1 MTWRLLKSK
10 LSIPVVRS
18 RFVSRFRL
26 IEQLNAGM
34 AGKLLLVSAPAG
46 FGKTMLLA
54 SWAELHRKH
63 VAWLSLDRIENDPV
77 LFCRYLVKTIQ
88 TVCATIGN
96 AAMETLRPMPQ
107 VPTNEF
113 LSVLVSEIEESSET
127 FLVVL
132 DDYHVIENPSIHKA
146 ISFLLDRL
154 PSNMILVLS
163 SRSTPPI
170 PLSRLRAGN
179 QLTEL
184 GPSDLRFLT
193 KEVEIFFNTIMGFDL
208 EPADIATLQARTEGW
223 ITGLQMAALSMQGR
237 NNIPSFIASFSGNN
251 VYVVDYLAS
260 EVLMQLPSDVQT
272 FLLDTSILTYL
283 SASICN
289 AVTGRK
295 DSQQILERLDADNL
309 FMIPLDDSRQQ
320 YRYHTLFA
328 DSLQNRLRCRFPDR
342 FHMLHKR
349 ASQWYD
355 QNNYTNYAVIH
366 ILATG
371 ETEKAVE
378 LLEKH
383 CAAILSRGEKVT
395 VQDWLTHF
403 PESLIRSRPLLCL
416 IHAWILVS
424 ENDPAARRQIEP
436 RLKEVER
443 LLSDSGGLNNSVGPV
458 YLTKRKIACFI
469 TMIRLWVAHELP
481 ESPEFILGL
490 AHQMLSQLS
499 EDDHD
504 LRSVA
509 FLKIAIAY
517 LRKKDFKTAY
527 DLLADAISAGTAG
540 NVCHSTV
547 LSAFHQAW
555 IAIQYGD
562 LIQAEKIC
570 KGVMGKVIDTDIQSQ
585 RDVPVMGALY
595 VCLGTIEYEKS
606 RLQSAVMYL
615 EKGLSLLSSTMEFGA
630 IIYGY
635 GALALTRYVL
645 ERDLTESRRIL
656 EKIASMA
663 NRRSG
668 ALIYV
673 AALNINLLVWDAT
686 FNNDYDKLS
695 EAESIARKHGLNL
708 VGWHKMPDHFQEDG
722 WHRAA
727 QFALVR
733 LSIAQALQ
741 RTNQSVLIKTEPVL
755 AFLEQQLN
763 KADQKGLGQIAI
775 EASLLQALALSASG
789 QRDQAIVHVSNALN
803 WAETN
808 LNDRC
813 FMNEGKPM
821 ADLLTQL
828 IKRDSHNAYGKRL
841 IKAIE
846 KEIRGQKP
854 EDTTLESSYTPIDPL
869 SARELEVLK
878 LIAIGHSN
886 KDIAT
891 ELYIAQ
897 CTVKTHLKNIYSKLN
912 IHTRVQAMV
921 QAKKLDLI

>member
-18 RFVSRFRL
+18 RFVSRYRL

-34 AGKLLLVSAPAG
+34 AGKLIMVSAPAG

-54 SWAELHRKH
+54 SWAELHSKYI
-63 VAWLSLDRIENDPV
+63 AWLSLDKTENDPA
-77 LFCRYLVKTIQ
+77 LFCRYLVKALQ
-88 TVCATIGN
+88 RVCATMGN
-96 AAMETLRPMPQ
+96 AALEMLQPIPP
-107 VPTNEF
+107 VPINEF
-113 LSVLVSEIEESSET
+113 LSVLINEIEESSET

-146 ISFLLDRL
+146 ISFLLDCL
-154 PSNMILVLS
+154 PSNMILILS
-163 SRSTPPI
+163 SRSSPPI

-184 GPSDLRFLT
+184 GPNDLRFLT

-208 EPADIATLQARTEGW
+208 ETADITTLQARTEGW

-237 NNIPSFIASFSGNN
+237 NDIPSFIASFSGNN
-251 VYVVDYLAS
+251 AYVVDYLVS
-260 EVLMQLPSDVQT
+260 EVLMQLPSDIQT
-272 FLLDTSILTYL
+272 FLLETSILTYL
-283 SASICN
+283 SAPICD

-309 FMIPLDDSRQQ
+309 FMIPLDDRRLQ
-320 YRYHTLFA
+320 YRYYSLFA

-342 FHMLHKR
+342 FLVLHKR
-349 ASQWYD
+349 ASHWYD
-355 QNNYTNYAVIH
+355 QNNYTNYAVNH

-371 ETEKAVE
+371 DTEKAVE

-395 VQDWLTHF
+395 VREWLAHF

-436 RLKEVER
+436 RLKDVEK
-443 LLSDSGGLNNSVGPV
+443 LLSERGGLNSNIGTVC
-458 YLTKRKIACFI
+458 LTNRKMAGFI
-469 TMIRLWVAHELP
+469 TLIKLWVAHELP
-481 ESPEFILGL
+481 ESPELIMGL

-527 DLLADAISAGTAG
+527 GYLEDAISAGSAG
-540 NVCHSTV
+540 NVYHSTI

-562 LIQAEKIC
+562 LIQADKIC
-570 KGVMGKVIDTDIQSQ
+570 KKIMVKVIDTEIQAQ

-595 VCLGTIEYEKS
+595 VCLGIIEYEKS
-606 RLQSAVMYL
+606 RLESAVVYL
-615 EKGLSLLSSTMEFGA
+615 EKGLSLLGSTMEFGA
-630 IIYGY
+630 MIYGY
-635 GALALTRYVL
+635 GSLALARYVQK
-645 ERDLTESRRIL
+645 RDLTESRRIL

-663 NRRSG
+663 HRRSG
-668 ALIYV
+668 ALIYA
-673 AALNINLLVWDAT
+673 AALNINLLVWTAI

-708 VGWHKMPDHFQEDG
+708 GDWHKIPDHFQEDG

-727 QFALVR
+727 KFALAR
-733 LSIAQALQ
+733 LYIAQAHQ
-741 RTNQSVLIKTEPVL
+741 ISSQNGMIKIEFVL
-755 AFLEQQLN
+755 AFLEQQL
-763 KADQKGLGQIAI
+763 KEADQMGLRQMAI
-775 EASLLQALALSASG
+775 EASLLQALALNARG
-789 QRDQAIVHVSNALN
+789 QRDQAIVHVSNAINL
-803 WAETN
+803 AETN
-808 LNDRC
+808 LHDRC

-821 ADLLTQL
+821 ADLLIQL
-828 IKRDSHNAYGKRL
+828 VERDSHNAYGKRL

-854 EDTTLESSYTPIDPL
+854 EDTTLESSYTQIDPL
-869 SARELEVLK
+869 SARELEVVK

-886 KDIAT
+886 KDIAS

-897 CTVKTHLKNIYSKLN
+897 STVKTHLKNIFSKLN
-912 IHTRVQAMV
+912 VHTRVQAMV